1 MELILFYWLNAF
13 AGILQTTTQQRLR
26 KISTVLPYSSTFL
39 QHWIHYP
46 SFYDYKVKSS
56 MFRDE
61 SIKGKMEKK
70 KKGNMKRK
78 TIAVTSVKE
87 VFQF

>member
-1 MELILFYWLNAF
+1 
-13 AGILQTTTQQRLR
+13 
-26 KISTVLPYSSTFL
+26 
-39 QHWIHYP
+39 
-46 SFYDYKVKSS
+46 